1 MTGKDVVGMAHVIL
15 SNRERPI
22 VIDPLGQGLRGITL
36 RYAHEIRS
44 EDDYFADIPEMVLPD
59 EMLRVAEHIV
69 ETKTADFDRAYLED
83 RYRTELVSMLQ
94 ERKAQVPR
102 ARPAAPSRK
111 NVIDLMD
118 ILKRSLVAERPSS
131 RPGSRKS
138 TRRAAAA
145 TAKLD
150 ATKRSKVRGTPHGKR
165 STISPSDETH

>member
-1 MTGKDVVGMAHVIL
+1 MH
-15 SNRERPI
+15 
-22 VIDPLGQGLRGITL
+22 
-36 RYAHEIRS
+36 
-44 EDDYFADIPEMVLPD
+44 

-94 ERKAQVPR
+94 EKKAQVPR
-102 ARPAAPSRK
+102 AGPAAPSRK

-131 RPGSRKS
+131 RPGARKS
-138 TRRAAAA
+138 TTRRAAAA

-150 ATKRSKVRGTPHGKR
+150 ASKRSKVRGTATRKAV
-165 STISPSDETH
+165 DD